1 MFGISIIVFREV
13 LEAALIIG
21 IVAAAT
27 QNIPHRI
34 KWILGS
40 IGIGALLSFIVAFFA
55 GNISDSMSGTG
66 QELFNAGVLFTAVMM
81 LSWHVVW
88 MEKHGK
94 ELAMR
99 FKSLSVQVTSGQK
112 TFVTLAIAI
121 ILAVLREGAEIVLF
135 LEGYLTDSTSP
146 STVIY
151 GLALGLSAGS
161 LAGFLLYRGLLRI
174 PVKHFFS
181 VTNWMIIL
189 LAGGMMSNA
198 AGFLEQAGWAPSLI
212 PAVWDSATILP
223 EQSLLGQIL
232 HVLIGY
238 QERPSGI
245 QLAAFILTISVIL
258 TIKNWLAPSK
268 KSSTI
273 SISAALP
280 INQQHF

>member
-1 MFGISIIVFREV
+1 
-13 LEAALIIG
+13 
-21 IVAAAT
+21 
-27 QNIPHRI
+27 
-34 KWILGS
+34 
-40 IGIGALLSFIVAFFA
+40 
-55 GNISDSMSGTG
+55 
-66 QELFNAGVLFTAVMM
+66 
-81 LSWHVVW
+81 
-88 MEKHGK
+88 
-94 ELAMR
+94 
-99 FKSLSVQVTSGQK
+99 
-112 TFVTLAIAI
+112 
-121 ILAVLREGAEIVLF
+121 
-135 LEGYLTDSTSP
+135 
-146 STVIY
+146 
-151 GLALGLSAGS
+151 
-161 LAGFLLYRGLLRI
+161 
-174 PVKHFFS
+174 
-181 VTNWMIIL
+181 MIIL

-268 KSSTI
+268 KSSKI